1 MKSKDWSSRI
11 RINIK
16 FMYIF
21 LEIFS
26 SRPTLSPLSTA
37 LNFLLLSVFFLF
49 DLNLRHV
56 DLYYEDGSNP
66 PESVLQVISTDTG
79 ITHHGYEYYFI
90 KGLKKVK
97 SSEEGERQEI
107 FSLSL
112 SRMLYTWYFSL
123 FNFLSLCVSLTFF
136 FFSFLHLSNFFK
148 FVRQRKELLLSTA
161 RRDWD
166 EPELILPLTW

>member
-79 ITHHGYEYYFI
+79 ITHHRYE
-90 KGLKKVK
+90 
-97 SSEEGERQEI
+97 
-107 FSLSL
+107 
-112 SRMLYTWYFSL
+112 
-123 FNFLSLCVSLTFF
+123 
-136 FFSFLHLSNFFK
+136 
-148 FVRQRKELLLSTA
+148 
-161 RRDWD
+161 
-166 EPELILPLTW
+166 

>member
-1 MKSKDWSSRI
+1 MFPVTVTTSFMSPLTFLIQHYSFFHFYLLYKWMKSNFSRI
-11 RINIK
+11 LILNIK

-21 LEIFS
+21 LEVFS

-37 LNFLLLSVFFLF
+37 LKFLLSSVFFLYA
-49 DLNLRHV
+49 LNLRHV

-112 SRMLYTWYFSL
+112 SRMLYT
-123 FNFLSLCVSLTFF
+123 
-136 FFSFLHLSNFFK
+136 
-148 FVRQRKELLLSTA
+148 
-161 RRDWD
+161 
-166 EPELILPLTW
+166 